1 MTTSSLPH
9 SSDNPNQLL
18 PEQYIFDIFLN
29 ASTPSVIYNNTD
41 LILPL
46 DPPDTLHRLFR
57 SFTSRYPL
65 SKNSPFSPIVR
76 HTKIKK
82 STKGSF
88 LISTIAHTI
97 YLTTTCVVVA
107 LIAPQ
112 VYLAFKHKKLKTL
125 VAALTLQRIPSIQA
139 ISVFKI
145 PGNKEAKFICQD
157 PWVSI
162 TITIIT
168 VVTIIV

>member
-1 MTTSSLPH
+1 M
-9 SSDNPNQLL
+9 
-18 PEQYIFDIFLN
+18 
-29 ASTPSVIYNNTD
+29 
-41 LILPL
+41 
-46 DPPDTLHRLFR
+46 
-57 SFTSRYPL
+57 
-65 SKNSPFSPIVR
+65 R

-88 LISTIAHTI
+88 LVSTIAHTI

-139 ISVFKI
+139 LSAFEI
-145 PGNKEAKFICQD
+145 PGNKEANLYAKILGYQL
-157 PWVSI
+157 PSLL
-162 TITIIT
+162 
-168 VVTIIV
+168 